1 MKHDINTAPVVK
13 QLKDLKVGSV
23 FETVPP
29 KNKLYLTVKLDSST
43 VYSASWKSDERV
55 VVDLTS
61 DKVTMLRKDTVVQ
74 IVDNVRL
81 TNKVD

>member
-13 QLKDLKVGSV
+13 QLKDLRVGDV
-23 FETVPP
+23 FETVPH
-29 KNKLYLTVKLDSST
+29 KNKLYLLVKLDSST
-43 VYSASWKSDERV
+43 VYQAQWKPDKKV

>member
-43 VYSASWKSDERV
+43 VYPASWKSDERV